1 MKKSVIIV
9 AGGIGKRMRA
19 DIPKQFLLLNRKPIL
34 MHAID
39 CFYNFKNDIAVIL
52 VLPSNQIDYWKTLCS
67 GHNFKTI
74 HEIVEG
80 GETRFHSVKNAL
92 AFVNDGIV
100 AIHDGVRPFA
110 SKQMITRLFEGG
122 ISKSNAI
129 PVIEI
134 TESLRIEDEE
144 SNYPLNR
151 SKIKIVQTPQ
161 VFRTELIKKAYSQ
174 KYNSNFTDDATVLE
188 SIGEKINLIEGD
200 KENIKITTSYDLSLA
215 KELIKRFEY

>member
-1 MKKSVIIV
+1 MKKSVVIV
-9 AGGIGKRMRA
+9 AGGVGKRMKA

-34 MHAID
+34 MHAIE
-39 CFYNFKNDIAVIL
+39 CFYNFKNDIDVIL
-52 VLPSNQIDYWKTLCS
+52 VLPSDQIDYWKTLCS
-67 GHNFKTI
+67 GHNFKII
-74 HEIVEG
+74 HNIVEG

-100 AIHDGVRPFA
+100 AIHDGVRPFV
-110 SKQMITRLFEGG
+110 SKQMINRLFE
-122 ISKSNAI
+122 SSVTKNNAI
-129 PVIEI
+129 PVIKI
-134 TESLRIEDEE
+134 SESLRFEDED

-151 SKIKIVQTPQ
+151 SKVIIVQTPQ
-161 VFRTELIKKAYSQ
+161 VFSAELIKKAYSQ

-188 SIGEKINLIEGD
+188 SIGEKINLVKGE